1 MITSRPIPPE
11 HTHQLRHQV
20 LRPHQTLAEMTYPH
34 DHDEHTIHFGSFT
47 SNTPDP
53 VGIVT
58 LALNPVT
65 TLQNADINAAWQLRG
80 IATHPT
86 ARGTGAGKALVQ
98 ACIDHVTNHAHPD
111 RSIWCNARLS
121 ALGFYE
127 RLGFITLSKEFDIP
141 GIGPHRVMKHAQDHP
156 RLP

>member
-1 MITSRPIPPE
+1 MIITRSIQPE
-11 HTHQLRHQV
+11 QTHQLRHQV

-47 SNTPDP
+47 FETTEP

-65 TLQNADINAAWQLRG
+65 TLQDADINAAWQLRG
-80 IATHPT
+80 MATRPQ
-86 ARGTGAGKALVQ
+86 ARGTGAGKALVT
-98 ACIDHVTNHAHPD
+98 ACINHITNHTHPD
-111 RSIWCNARLS
+111 RTIWCNARLS

-127 RLGFITLSKEFDIP
+127 CMGFVTLSKEFDIP
-141 GIGPHRVMKHAQDHP
+141 GIGPHHVMKHQP
-156 RLP
+156 